1 MLNRILNPLLFE
13 YALKSLKRRGSK
25 NIFITVIFVIL
36 IFLLSS
42 IFMISNSLRFELL
55 TTLSSLPDIIV
66 QKIKAGKQYDIE
78 KDRIDKILEIPG
90 VSNVIDRVWGYYYY
104 QRAGVNF
111 SVIGLKEFEDNYKNS
126 FNSLAEA
133 LDFTNLREKPSMI
146 VGKGVK
152 KILTQNYYKDY
163 FNFVKPNGDFKKV
176 FIGGVFKGENELE
189 TNDIIFLDESVAREI
204 FGIDE
209 DKATDLVVKVA
220 NPLEVRTIASKI
232 KVLYP
237 DTRVITKE
245 DLKVS
250 YQNIFDYKSG
260 LFLALFVVAVF
271 TFFIIVYDK
280 TSGLTSE
287 EKREIGILKALGWR
301 IEDILLEK
309 FYEAFII
316 SAVSFL
322 IGVILALF
330 FVYFL
335 NAPLIRDIFTG
346 YSVLKPSFKLPFVFD
361 FQTFFLIFFTTVPI
375 YIAACIIPSW
385 RAATLEA
392 DEVIR

>member
-1 MLNRILNPLLFE
+1 MNKIFNPLLFE
-13 YALKSLKRRGSK
+13 YALNSLRRRGSK
-25 NIFITVIFVIL
+25 NIFISVIFIIL
-36 IFLLSS
+36 IFLLSCV
-42 IFMISNSLRFELL
+42 FLISNSLRFELL
-55 TTLSSLPDIIV
+55 STVESLPEIIV

-78 KDRIDKILEIPG
+78 IDRMDRILQIPG
-90 VSNVIDRVWGYYYY
+90 VSNVIERVWGYYYY

-111 SVIGLKEFEDNYKNS
+111 SVVGIKEFEDNYKKS
-126 FNSLAEA
+126 FDKLAEA
-133 LDFTNLREKPSMI
+133 IDFTSLKEKPSMI

-152 KILTQNYYKDY
+152 EILTKNYYKDY
-163 FNFVKPNGDFKKV
+163 FNFVKPNGDFKRV

-189 TNDIIFLDESVAREI
+189 SNDIIFLDESVAREI

-209 DKATDLVVKVA
+209 SKATDLVVNVA
-220 NPLEVRTIASKI
+220 NPLEIPTVASKI
-232 KVLYP
+232 RLLYP

-260 LFLALFVVAVF
+260 IFLALFIVSVF

-301 IEDILLEK
+301 IEDILTEK

-316 SAVSFL
+316 AAVSFV
-322 IGVILALF
+322 IGLALALF
-330 FVYFL
+330 YVYFL
-335 NAPLIRDIFTG
+335 NAPLLRDIFTG
-346 YSVLKPSFKLPFVFD
+346 YSVLKPSFRLPFVFD
-361 FQTFFLIFFTTVPI
+361 FQALFLIFFTTVPI
-375 YIAACIIPSW
+375 YIAACVIPSW